1 MNLILISTLFTVIV
15 EPVAVILTPN
25 NHVSIKGRID
35 DYKASRFISKI
46 NKLNTTNIYVYIDS
60 PGGDVDSG
68 QKIIQYINFKKD
80 TNKTIM
86 CIAWE
91 AHSMAFNIL
100 QACTYRYVLQD
111 SKMMQHQMSLKN
123 LAGNIE
129 NINNYM
135 QITNKIYDKLILDA
149 SKRIGLSVE
158 AYKIKIMNDWYLY
171 GSEIVENN
179 VADAMISS
187 VGCSKKLTDSDSLT
201 TIGDNILSISD
212 CPII

>member
-1 MNLILISTLFTVIV
+1 MNLILISTLFSVVV

-123 LAGNIE
+123 VAGNIE
-129 NINNYM
+129 NINSYM

-201 TIGDNILSISD
+201 TIVDNILTISD

>member
-1 MNLILISTLFTVIV
+1 MNLILISTLFSVVV

-123 LAGNIE
+123 VVGNIE
-129 NINNYM
+129 NINSYM
-135 QITNKIYDKLILDA
+135 RITNKMYDKLILDA

-187 VGCSKKLTDSDSLT
+187 VGCSKKLTDSDSVT
-201 TIGDNILSISD
+201 TIVDNILTISD

>member
-1 MNLILISTLFTVIV
+1 MNLILISTLFSVVV

-123 LAGNIE
+123 VVGNIE
-129 NINNYM
+129 NINSYM
-135 QITNKIYDKLILDA
+135 RITNKMYDKLILDA

-201 TIGDNILSISD
+201 TLVDNILTISD

>member
-1 MNLILISTLFTVIV
+1 MNLILISTLFSVVV

-123 LAGNIE
+123 VVGNIE
-129 NINNYM
+129 NINSYM
-135 QITNKIYDKLILDA
+135 QITNKMYDKLILDS

-201 TIGDNILSISD
+201 TIVDNILTISD

>member
-1 MNLILISTLFTVIV
+1 M
-15 EPVAVILTPN
+15 ILTPN

-123 LAGNIE
+123 VVGNIE
-129 NINNYM
+129 NINSYM
-135 QITNKIYDKLILDA
+135 QITNKMYDKLILDA

-158 AYKIKIMNDWYLY
+158 AYRIKIMNDWYLY

-201 TIGDNILSISD
+201 TIVDNILTISD

>member
-1 MNLILISTLFTVIV
+1 MNLILISTLFSVVV

-123 LAGNIE
+123 VVGNIE
-129 NINNYM
+129 NINSYM
-135 QITNKIYDKLILDA
+135 RITNKMYDKLILDA

-201 TIGDNILSISD
+201 TIVDNILTISD

>member
-123 LAGNIE
+123 VVGNIE
-129 NINNYM
+129 NINSYM
-135 QITNKIYDKLILDA
+135 QITNKMYDKLILDA

-187 VGCSKKLTDSDSLT
+187 VGCSKKLTDSDSIT
-201 TIGDNILSISD
+201 TIVDNMLTISD

>member
-123 LAGNIE
+123 VAGNIE
-129 NINNYM
+129 NINSYM

-201 TIGDNILSISD
+201 TIVDNILTISD

>member
-1 MNLILISTLFTVIV
+1 MNLILISTLFSVVV

-123 LAGNIE
+123 VVGNIE
-129 NINNYM
+129 NINSYM
-135 QITNKIYDKLILDA
+135 QITNKMYDKLILDA

-158 AYKIKIMNDWYLY
+158 AYRIKIMNDWYLY

-201 TIGDNILSISD
+201 TIVDNILTISD

>member
-1 MNLILISTLFTVIV
+1 
-15 EPVAVILTPN
+15 
-25 NHVSIKGRID
+25 
-35 DYKASRFISKI
+35 
-46 NKLNTTNIYVYIDS
+46 
-60 PGGDVDSG
+60 
-68 QKIIQYINFKKD
+68 
-80 TNKTIM
+80 M

-123 LAGNIE
+123 VVGNIE
-129 NINNYM
+129 NINSYM
-135 QITNKIYDKLILDA
+135 QITNKMYDKLILDA

-187 VGCSKKLTDSDSLT
+187 VGCSKKLTDSDSIT
-201 TIGDNILSISD
+201 TIVDNMLTISD